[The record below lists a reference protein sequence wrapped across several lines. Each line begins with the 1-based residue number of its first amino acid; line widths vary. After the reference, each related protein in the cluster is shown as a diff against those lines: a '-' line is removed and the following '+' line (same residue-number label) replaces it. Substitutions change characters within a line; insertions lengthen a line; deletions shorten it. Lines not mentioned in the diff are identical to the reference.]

1 MVKLGKTFKI
11 KKIKMDI
18 MNFLGVLQTIMNMF
32 YANPDD
38 SILKAQTIY
47 CLQLLIENYK
57 NCKLGTLERLGL
69 NS

>member
-1 MVKLGKTFKI
+1 MVKLGKTLKT
-11 KKIKMDI
+11 KKLTMDM

-57 NCKLGTLERLGL
+57 NCKLNTSERINPLF
-69 NS
+69 